1 MKLFRRSTK
10 RRKLFGICGGLA
22 EYTNTD
28 PLLWRFMAIILFFI
42 PYVPVVVLYIILT
55 FLTEEDGI
63 Q

>member
-28 PLLWRFMAIILFFI
+28 PVLWRFAALILFFT
-42 PYVPVVVLYIILT
+42 PYVPALILYLILT
-55 FLTEEDGI
+55 FLTEEDGDI
-63 Q
+63 